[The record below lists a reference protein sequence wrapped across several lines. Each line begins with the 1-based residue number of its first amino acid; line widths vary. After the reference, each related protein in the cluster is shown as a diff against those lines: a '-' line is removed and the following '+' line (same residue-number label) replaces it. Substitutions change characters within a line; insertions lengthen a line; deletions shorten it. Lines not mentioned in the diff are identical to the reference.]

1 MGHEIDFLP
10 VGGGEHSGDAIVS
23 RFGNLQPDYL
33 NQWSTDQTVVVV
45 DGGYTEAGSDLVKH
59 IRRYYGTN
67 RVDLVVSTHPDAD
80 HVNGLR
86 TVLEEMEVDELFLHR
101 PWLHTPEVSRAN
113 TLRRSLD
120 GARELEEL
128 AITRG
133 IPITEPFTGESR
145 FGGAVT
151 VVGPTRAYYE
161 TLIPEFRCFVPPAAA
176 AESALREALTK
187 ALEAVSRAAE
197 SWNIETL
204 DDSGTTSAENLSG
217 VILHLALD
225 GHRLLLTADTGMPSL
240 TRAADHM
247 DALGLTATPLK
258 FMQVPHH
265 GSKRNI
271 GPTILNRLLGPR
283 NTQVPGSSVAFVSA
297 APDGAPKHPAKKVTN
312 AFVRRGAEVVVTRG
326 NSICHQEGAPGRP
339 TWSPAP
345 TEPLHS
351 SVED

>member
-10 VGGGEHSGDAIVS
+10 VGEGEHSGDAIAF
-23 RFGNLQPDYL
+23 RFGNLLSSWAP
-33 NQWSTDQTVVVV
+33 DQTVVVV
-45 DGGYTEAGSDLVKH
+45 DGGYSEVGPELVKH
-59 IRRYYGTN
+59 IRSYYRAN
-67 RVDLVVSTHPDAD
+67 HVNLVVSTHPDAD

-101 PWLHTPEVSRAN
+101 PWLHVPETSRSN
-113 TLRRSLD
+113 TLLRSLD

-128 AITRG
+128 AIAQG
-133 IPITEPFTGESR
+133 IPITEPFTGVSR
-145 FGGAVT
+145 FGGAVR

-161 TLIPEFRCFVPPAAA
+161 ALIPEFRCFAPPAAA
-176 AESALREALTK
+176 AESGLREALGK
-187 ALEAVSRAAE
+187 VLEAVSRAAE
-197 SWNIETL
+197 SWDIETL
-204 DDSGTTSAENLSG
+204 DDNGTTSAENLSG

-225 GHRLLLTADTGMPSL
+225 GYRLLLTADTGIPSL
-240 TRAADHM
+240 TRAADYM

-265 GSKRNI
+265 GSKRNV
-271 GPTILNRLLGPR
+271 GPTVLNRLLGPK
-283 NTQVPGSSVAFVSA
+283 NNQPPGSSVAFVSA

-326 NSICHQEGAPGRP
+326 NPICHQEGAPTRP